1 MKIVYLLAIIATTI
15 ELAVCMIC
23 ARQLARLRQETRDNS
38 RWVLALGSFA
48 SGLMA
53 GFALVANITKHAVAG
68 APPTMLSPWIGLI
81 YMSLHIIMV
90 LYPITVVKADW
101 LNPLRYFFLFLPV
114 AVFSIAFLFFIGRWT
129 PLETTADIFANV
141 KKADVLLRLVS
152 QLIMFPYCFILLML
166 PYSYRKSSADFW
178 WIVNY
183 CFGLTVICVVHIILV
198 LTNLP
203 ILMVILPVLAALFY
217 YLSMDYELGDRLRPG
232 NSSEEESKTLANKEE
247 VKVPQEDAQ
256 PSLSPEFGL
265 WSRITYFMEKE
276 EIWRDPDLS
285 LVSMARRC
293 GTNVTYLN
301 RIIRQETESGF
312 KEMVIQK
319 RVASVAEQL
328 QNNPECDI
336 QEAFFN
342 AGFRSRTTA
351 WRNFKEV
358 MGVTPSEF
366 RQSLG

>member
-101 LNPLRYFFLFLPV
+101 LNPLRYFFLFLPP
-114 AVFSIAFLFFIGRWT
+114 AVFSFAFLFFIGRWT
-129 PLETTADIFANV
+129 PLYTPADILANV
-141 KKADVLLRLVS
+141 KKADVLLRLMS
-152 QLIMFPYCFILLML
+152 QFIMFPYCFILCVL

-178 WIVNY
+178 WIVSY
-183 CFGLTVICVVHIILV
+183 CLGLTIICVVHLALL
-198 LTNLP
+198 LTNYP
-203 ILMVILPVLAALFY
+203 PLMVVTPLLVALFY
-217 YLSMDYELGDRLRPG
+217 YLSMDFELGDRLRPG
-232 NSSEEESKTLANKEE
+232 KTTEKIPE
-247 VKVPQEDAQ
+247 VPEVTPQEVEEKPAQ
-256 PSLSPEFGL
+256 SLSPEFGL
-265 WSRITYFMEKE
+265 WSRITNFMEKE

-301 RIIRQETESGF
+301 RIIRQETNSGF
-312 KEMVIQK
+312 KEMIIK
-319 RVASVAEQL
+319 RRVASVADQL
-328 QNNPECDI
+328 RNDPECDI

-351 WRNFKEV
+351 WRNFKDV

-366 RQSLG
+366 RQSIG